1 MTVSTSFLTSESRL
15 TIRVTGRFG
24 FSLHKAFLDAFQ
36 KSDTGAR
43 CYTVDLTDANS
54 VDSSALGMLLL
65 LRDFAG
71 GDRSNITIDGANSDI
86 EKVLK
91 ITSFDKLFHIPSM
104 ARSELAT
111 A

>member
-1 MTVSTSFLTSESRL
+1 MSVSTSFLSAESRL

-36 KSDTGAR
+36 KFGSGAR
-43 CYTVDLTDANS
+43 CYTVDLTDADS
-54 VDSSALGMLLL
+54 VDSSALGMMLL

-71 GDRSNITIDGANSDI
+71 GDRSNITVEGANLDI

-91 ITSFDKLFHIPSM
+91 ITAFDKLFHIPGLSI
-104 ARSELAT
+104 RDLET
-111 A
+111 V